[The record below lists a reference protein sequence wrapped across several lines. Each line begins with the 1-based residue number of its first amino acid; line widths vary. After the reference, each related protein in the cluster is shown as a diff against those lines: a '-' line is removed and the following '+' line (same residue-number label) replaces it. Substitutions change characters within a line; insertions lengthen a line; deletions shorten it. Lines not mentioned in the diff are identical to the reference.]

1 VRGGGFRNK
10 KKSTEKSDEKGANM
24 KREEFLRQTLY
35 HPPPSDAA
43 RLRQGG
49 SDGRAVYGRERGM
62 RRRRGLRDRGLGLA
76 ETSGMD
82 LDELRRRWNH
92 TQDLIRRL
100 EAERAESIRRGEPI
114 PRRVEGDL
122 AEARIS
128 AEELRMWGN
137 RELTRQIRER
147 F

>member
-1 VRGGGFRNK
+1 
-10 KKSTEKSDEKGANM
+10 
-24 KREEFLRQTLY
+24 
-35 HPPPSDAA
+35 
-43 RLRQGG
+43 
-49 SDGRAVYGRERGM
+49 M